1 MISASQGP
9 PNEPR
14 PGAQQDSTPVQA
26 FEPLALLR
34 GLTARNIEFIVI
46 GGVAARAHGS
56 PSITVDLDICYE
68 RSPGNL
74 DALAE
79 ALRGIHASLRGA
91 DPNLPFKIDRRTL
104 LMGDHFTLLTDAGP
118 LDCLGTPT
126 GTGGFPDLD
135 PHAVTFFIE
144 GAPIKFA
151 SLDDLIRMKQA
162 AGRPKDRI
170 ELEILEALRQ
180 ELARRDEP
188 TG

>member
-1 MISASQGP
+1 MHGP
-9 PNEPR
+9 PKATR
-14 PGAQQDSTPVQA
+14 PPLEQDPTPVPA

-34 GLTARNIEFIVI
+34 NLTARNVEFIVI

-74 DALAE
+74 DALA
-79 ALRGIHASLRGA
+79 AVLRGIHASLRGA
-91 DPNLPFKIDRRTL
+91 DPSLPFKIDRRTL
-104 LMGDHFTLLTDAGP
+104 QLGDHFTLVTDAGP

-126 GTGGFPDLD
+126 GTGGFADLD
-135 PHAVTFFIE
+135 PHAVTLLIE

-151 SLDDLIRMKQA
+151 SLDDLIRMKRA